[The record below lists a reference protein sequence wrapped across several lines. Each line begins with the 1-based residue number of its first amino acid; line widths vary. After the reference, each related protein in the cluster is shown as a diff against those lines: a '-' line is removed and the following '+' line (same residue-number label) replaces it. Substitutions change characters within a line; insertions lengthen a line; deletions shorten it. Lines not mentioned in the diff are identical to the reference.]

1 MAGLYAR
8 PTSGMLGADLCRFWV
23 KGMPISAPSENE
35 ILRTVTSV
43 HGNSIRITAR
53 QWSHVIEAHD
63 YVAGNLDKVAETL
76 SEPTRVINVASGEV
90 LALRDYESTN
100 ITRKTA
106 VVVYRD
112 EPDGF
117 LITAYFTSKPEE
129 TERKGERIWP
139 K

>member
-1 MAGLYAR
+1 MTEEPLQ
-8 PTSGMLGADLCRFWV
+8 
-23 KGMPISAPSENE
+23 
-35 ILRTVTSV
+35 TVVSV
-43 HGNSIRITAR
+43 HGHTIRVTLR
-53 QWSHVIEAHD
+53 QWTHITEAHD
-63 YVAGNLDKVAETL
+63 YMAGNLDKVLETIAEPGRIIEGTQ
-76 SEPTRVINVASGEV
+76 GES

-117 LITAYFTSKPEE
+117 VITAFLTSKPDKI
-129 TERKGERIWP
+129 ERKGEKLWP